1 MNPGPAVPARP
12 ALSAG
17 QPPPSADSLRNRE
30 PPCLP
35 FGPREVSSSE
45 KKSQSQPLAAGLTA
59 SAPFPGA
66 APNAPDR
73 AHSPGPAPPAPVRPA
88 TKGPGHV
95 AQTPSPP
102 ARPSSAPSPGRRHR
116 QPAGLTGQSRP
127 APASAPAADRHFRPS
142 AAAAAAAGS
151 AWRGGRR
158 DGSAPPRVA
167 SRRPVG
173 RHAGS
178 ARGQRGVGGP
188 GALRFRRLPGYPA
201 PRPGR
206 AGAGKSRRASGAGPG
221 PGGRSAVC
229 PRRPP
234 PAHTRPAS
242 ERRPRRAGCEAG
254 GARGDPSGAKPE
266 GSPGWGA
273 GAALG
278 VKLGGTGRPL
288 PASGAPWPGREW
300 ERGRRELRADA
311 GAVAEAKAAA
321 AVPG

>member
-1 MNPGPAVPARP
+1 MNRP
-12 ALSAG
+12 ASRLGREKFPAPRRRARASPWPLASR
-17 QPPPSADSLRNRE
+17 PPLHSRE
-30 PPCLP
+30 LP
-35 FGPREVSSSE
+35 SSSSGVSA
-45 KKSQSQPLAAGLTA
+45 SQ
-59 SAPFPGA
+59 
-66 APNAPDR
+66 PNAPAPGR
-73 AHSPGPAPPAPVRPA
+73 VHSPGPAPPAPVRPA
-88 TKGPGHV
+88 TKGPGPV

-142 AAAAAAAGS
+142 AAAAAAGS

-188 GALRFRRLPGYPA
+188 GALRFRRLPGSPA

-221 PGGRSAVC
+221 PGDRSAVC

-278 VKLGGTGRPL
+278 VKRGGTGRPL